1 MGNPTKYDD
10 AWAAIALLDEIYPK
24 CFSQYEGRRR
34 PLQIDIHKALQGA
47 FLDDVLK
54 KATRKRKLPAPPAQR
69 DGLTAL
75 REAAK
80 RRRVAA

>member
-24 CFSQYEGRRR
+24 CFFQCERRRR
-34 PLQIDIHKALQGA
+34 PLQIGIHKALQGT

-69 DGLTAL
+69 DGLTAR
-75 REAAK
+75 REATK